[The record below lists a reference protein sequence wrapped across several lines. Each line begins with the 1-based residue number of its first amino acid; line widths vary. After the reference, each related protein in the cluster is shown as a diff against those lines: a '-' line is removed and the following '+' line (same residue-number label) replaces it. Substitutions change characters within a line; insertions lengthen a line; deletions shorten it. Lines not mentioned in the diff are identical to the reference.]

1 MTTIKRHGGWK
12 SSAVAEGYL
21 EDFMAGKNRIT
32 SHILP
37 SDSVKTSNNGRGNS
51 VEEKERMM
59 SEISPSSSDGSL
71 LPNVLSSVDSAGS
84 SFLNISCNAWNKV
97 SDNKMLRTRSH
108 NFSINNCS
116 NFIVHVNAGKI

>member
-1 MTTIKRHGGWK
+1 MTTIKRYGA
-12 SSAVAEGYL
+12 AVG
-21 EDFMAGKNRIT
+21 
-32 SHILP
+32 SHLP
-37 SDSVKTSNNGRGNS
+37 WQKTSSKIPWTVRIELPFRFYHQNFVKISNNRLGNF
-51 VEEKERMM
+51 VEEKERIM
-59 SEISPSSSDGSL
+59 SKISPSSSEGSL

-116 NFIVHVNAGKI
+116 NFIVHVNA